1 MPLFSYYAVQKAVY
15 DVLSAD
21 ATLMATVSGIFDFVP
36 QDTDYPY
43 VTIGNS
49 RLMDYSTVITTS
61 FRQTLTIQVYS
72 RSRGRKEVSDIMAQ
86 VHGLLH
92 DTTPA
97 ADDHSIVD
105 LRYVG
110 GDITQNRDGLS
121 YSGNM
126 QFDVLVEID

>member
-21 ATLMATVSGIFDFVP
+21 ATLMATVSGVFDFVP
-36 QDTDYPY
+36 QNTDYPY

-49 RLMDYSTVITTS
+49 RLTDYSTVTTTS
-61 FRQTLTIQVYS
+61 FRQTLNIQVYS

-92 DTTPA
+92 DKLYLLP
-97 ADDHSIVD
+97 I
-105 LRYVG
+105 
-110 GDITQNRDGLS
+110 
-121 YSGNM
+121 
-126 QFDVLVEID
+126 